1 MRKNLPPVAGAI
13 NWCRGLVQ
21 RIFGHVNKLRAINPE
36 LLQLEETQDTLKS
49 YTALLSALR
58 DYEAEKIKEW
68 GEKVKESSQ
77 KNLDKCLL
85 SESVTTIHVQP
96 GVVGGDS
103 EDNVTEAE
111 IRTISVNF
119 DPDII
124 RLLREVKYFKQV
136 RFCWL

>member
-1 MRKNLPPVAGAI
+1 M
-13 NWCRGLVQ
+13 
-21 RIFGHVNKLRAINPE
+21 NKLRAINPE